1 MQNFNQ
7 PTLRPPHAPS
17 RPRCD
22 HPPSRPSSLLPPHHS
37 TSRPPLSVTVLL
49 RYVVDVT
56 PHRSSLLL
64 LLLLLLLVSS
74 RCCHHCRSPITDPPP
89 SCHRVTIS
97 RHFLAR
103 CITIRYGHHQP
114 IHPSSSLSSSLS
126 SSSSSS
132 SSLSSSLSSSS
143 LSSSSSSSSSSLI
156 VTAGTNERT
165 TERTN
170 ERTNDGAKLTA
181 TNIDYCT
188 PLPNIYLFHDRRLI
202 PFSQYK

>member
-1 MQNFNQ
+1 MCALSKKASDQPAIQSTMQNFNQ

-143 LSSSSSSSSSSLI
+143 LSSSSSSFVDAKQTVNVAIGGQSLFT
-156 VTAGTNERT
+156 V
-165 TERTN
+165 
-170 ERTNDGAKLTA
+170 GAVG
-181 TNIDYCT
+181 CG
-188 PLPNIYLFHDRRLI
+188 RCG
-202 PFSQYK
+202 